1 LSKPAY
7 SNLMKALNEGK
18 FVVTGELEPL
28 KTTDLSSI
36 INAAKTIK
44 EHVIA
49 VNVTDNPTA
58 FAYTSPLVTCY
69 LIQKETGLECVYQ
82 MTVRDRNR
90 LAITSDLLAASILG
104 IKNVLALSGDFV
116 NVGDNPQTKPVYDI
130 DSTQLIYLI
139 RKMVDEGV
147 DLAGNKIINPPK
159 FNVGGAANPN
169 AVPLEVEVYKL
180 LRKQNVGVD
189 FLQTQSVYD
198 IERLKRFFEL
208 CDSIGIR
215 VPILVGVTP
224 IKGIKMLEWLSKFVP
239 GIHIP
244 DEIQERLRKARAKSK
259 EAFNEENVEIFS
271 ELCKEIRKTT
281 RAAGIHL
288 MAIEMEWIIPLIV
301 ERAGLK

>member
-1 LSKPAY
+1 MSKPAY

-44 EHVIA
+44 EYVIA

-58 FAYTSPLVTCY
+58 FAYTSPLVACY
-69 LIQKETGLECVYQ
+69 LVQKETGLECVYQ

-90 LAITSDLLAASILG
+90 LAIISDLLAASILG

-130 DSTQLIYLI
+130 DSTQLIYLL

-147 DLAGNKIINPPK
+147 DLAGNKIVNPPK
-159 FNVGGAANPN
+159 FNIGGAANPN
-169 AVPLEVEVYKL
+169 AIPLEVEVYKL
-180 LRKQNVGVD
+180 LRKQNAGVD

-208 CDSIGIR
+208 CDSIGIK

-224 IKGIKMLEWLSKFVP
+224 IKG
-239 GIHIP
+239 
-244 DEIQERLRKARAKSK
+244 
-259 EAFNEENVEIFS
+259 
-271 ELCKEIRKTT
+271 
-281 RAAGIHL
+281 
-288 MAIEMEWIIPLIV
+288 
-301 ERAGLK
+301 